1 MKLSYALSP
10 VMITVSTMLVQPQ
23 FAVAQSSSE
32 VAKIAK
38 GITVLIDNE
47 NYSGSG
53 VIIERS
59 GSTYTVLTAAHVVRG
74 TSDYN
79 IVTSNGERYS
89 LEKSS
94 IKPLKDV
101 DLAVVKFNSN
111 QSYPTAKIGNSDN
124 STEGTTAYVAGFPKP
139 TAAVSNALYTFMDG
153 RIIANASQSLRDG
166 YSLVYSIDTF
176 PGMSGGP
183 ILNEKGELIG
193 VHGRGDTTEN
203 FNISDVNPNIIIKTG
218 RNLGIPISTF
228 TKQFNIANSSSGT
241 VAAKPN
247 NPAVAKPKADDFY
260 LQSVE
265 KRNKAD
271 FQGAIKDLNQAI
283 RINPKYAFAYYRR
296 AEARQNTGKVD
307 KAIADLQKAAE
318 LFSQQG
324 NKSDAFRSQGS
335 MRMLKKDYP
344 GAIAAFSQAIKLN
357 PKDTDAYNERGMTRV
372 QSGDLKGALADYN
385 KSISLQPSDAYAYMG
400 RSFTHLKL
408 QDKISAIADVNQ
420 AINIAPNYALPHLIL
435 GVIHYNFG
443 DTPKAVTTF
452 NKASQL
458 LAAQGNQSY
467 AHASQALAFQVSS
480 NYPAA
485 INSYTKAIQ
494 ANPKDA
500 EMYSLR
506 GDTYSANGDF
516 KKALADQT
524 QAIRINPNYASA
536 YTSRATIRLAQQK
549 DSQGALTDLDKALNL
564 DPSQDKA
571 YFFRAIIR
579 IQQKDNQ
586 RALADINNAIKYVVS
601 DADRYMYK
609 GIKSALQGNKP
620 QAKENLQRSANLY
633 QLRGDESSYNEVM
646 KLISMIN

>member
-1 MKLSYALSP
+1 
-10 VMITVSTMLVQPQ
+10 MITVSTMLVQPQ
-23 FAVAQSSSE
+23 FAYAQSSSE

-47 NYSGSG
+47 NSPGSG

-59 GSTYTVLTAAHVVRG
+59 GKTYTVLTAAHVVRG

-79 IVTSNGERYS
+79 IVTADGQRYS
-89 LEKSS
+89 LIKSN
-94 IKPLKDV
+94 IKRLKGV
-101 DLAVVKFNSN
+101 DLAVVTFSSN
-111 QSYPTAKIGNSDN
+111 QNYATAKIGNPDN

-153 RIIANASQSLRDG
+153 RIIANASVSLRDG

-228 TKQFNIANSSSGT
+228 TKQFKIAGSNTQNSAT
-241 VAAKPN
+241 RPN
-247 NPAVAKPKADDFY
+247 TPAVTKPKADDFY

-296 AEARQNTGKVD
+296 AEARQNTGEVD

-344 GAIAAFSQAIKLN
+344 GAIAAFSEAIKLN

-372 QSGDLKGALADYN
+372 NSGDLKGALADYN

-452 NKASQL
+452 KKASKL
-458 LAAQGNQSY
+458 LAAQGNQSH
-467 AHASQALAFQVSS
+467 AHASQALAFQVSR

-485 INSYTKAIQ
+485 INFYTKAIE

-506 GDTYSANGDF
+506 GDAYSGNGNYQ
-516 KKALADQT
+516 KALADQT

-549 DSQGALTDLDKALNL
+549 DSQAALTDLNKALSL

-579 IQQKDNQ
+579 IQQKDQQ
-586 RALADINNAIKYVVS
+586 RALSDINNAIKYVVN
-601 DADRYMYK
+601 DADGYMYK

-620 QAKENLQRSANLY
+620 QAKQNLQKSASLY

-646 KLISMIN
+646 KLIAMIN

>member
-1 MKLSYALSP
+1 MKLYYALSP

-47 NYSGSG
+47 NSSGSG

-59 GSTYTVLTAAHVVRG
+59 GKTYTVLTAAHVVRG

-79 IVTSNGERYS
+79 LVTSDGQRYS
-89 LEKSS
+89 LNKSN
-94 IKPLKDV
+94 IKPLKGV
-101 DLAVVKFNSN
+101 DLAVVEFNSN
-111 QSYPTAKIGNSDN
+111 QNYATAKIGNSDN

-153 RIIANASQSLRDG
+153 RIIANASKSLRDG

-228 TKQFNIANSSSGT
+228 TQQFKTASNT
-241 VAAKPN
+241 VASKKPTTN
-247 NPAVAKPKADDFY
+247 VAAKPKADDFY

-296 AEARQNTGKVD
+296 AEARQNTGERE
-307 KAIADLQKAAE
+307 KAVEDLQKAAE

-344 GAIAAFSQAIKLN
+344 GAIAAFSEAIKLN

-372 QSGDLKGALADYN
+372 NSGDLKGALADYN

-458 LAAQGNQSY
+458 LTAQGNQSY
-467 AHASQALAFQVSS
+467 AHASQALAFQIS
-480 NYPAA
+480 NNYSAA
-485 INSYTKAIQ
+485 IDSYTKAIK

-500 EMYSLR
+500 EIYSLR
-506 GDTYSANGDF
+506 GDAYNGNGNIQ
-516 KKALADQT
+516 KALADQT

-549 DSQGALTDLDKALNL
+549 DSQGALTDLNKALSL

-579 IQQKDNQ
+579 IQEKDQQ

-601 DADRYMYK
+601 DADGYMYK
-609 GIKSALQGNKP
+609 GIRSALQGDKQGASN
-620 QAKENLQRSANLY
+620 NLQKSANLY
-633 QLRGDESSYNEVM
+633 QLRGDENSYNEVM
-646 KLISMIN
+646 KLIQMIK

>member
-1 MKLSYALSP
+1 MKLYYALSP

-23 FAVAQSSSE
+23 FATAQSSAD

-38 GITVLIDNE
+38 GITVLIE
-47 NYSGSG
+47 NQDSPGSG

-59 GSTYTVLTAAHVVRG
+59 GKTYTVLTAAHVVRRQ
-74 TSDYN
+74 SNYN
-79 IVTSNGERYS
+79 IVTVDGQRYS
-89 LEKSS
+89 LDKSS

-111 QSYPTAKIGNSDN
+111 QKYATAKIGNSNN

-153 RIIANASQSLRDG
+153 RIIANASKSLRDG

-183 ILNEKGELIG
+183 VLNEKGELIG

-228 TKQFNIANSSSGT
+228 VKLFKTGSGT
-241 VAAKPN
+241 DKTAAIASTPVAN
-247 NPAVAKPKADDFY
+247 KPKADDFY
-260 LQSVE
+260 LQSLE

-283 RINPKYAFAYYRR
+283 KINPKYAFAYYRR
-296 AEARQNTGKVD
+296 AEARQNIGEEERAVE
-307 KAIADLQKAAE
+307 DLQKAAE

-324 NKSDAFRSQGS
+324 NKSDAFRSQGTL
-335 MRMLKKDYP
+335 RMLKKDYP
-344 GAIAAFSQAIKLN
+344 GAMAAFSEAIKLN
-357 PKDTDAYNERGMTRV
+357 PKDTDAYNERGITRV
-372 QSGDLKGALADYN
+372 YSGDLKGALADYN
-385 KSISLQPSDAYAYMG
+385 KSLSLQPSDAYAYMG

-408 QDKISAIADVNQ
+408 QDKISAIADINQ
-420 AINIAPNYALPHLIL
+420 AINISPNYALPYLVL

-443 DTPKAVTTF
+443 DTPKAVSIF

-458 LAAQGNQSY
+458 LAAQGNQAY
-467 AHASQALAFQVSS
+467 AHGSQALAFQLST

-500 EMYSLR
+500 EMYNLR
-506 GDTYSANGDF
+506 GDVYSANGDIQ
-516 KKALADQT
+516 KALADYN
-524 QAIRINPNYASA
+524 QAISMNPNYAGA
-536 YTSRATIRLAQQK
+536 YASRAKIRLIQK
-549 DSQGALTDLDKALNL
+549 KDYQGALTDLDKALSL

-571 YFFRAIIR
+571 YFFRSLIY
-579 IQQKDNQ
+579 IQQKNRQ
-586 RALADINNAIKYVVS
+586 RALADINNAIKYVVN
-601 DADRYMYK
+601 DADGYMYK
-609 GIKSALQGNKP
+609 GIERVLNIDKQGALNNFNKSA
-620 QAKENLQRSANLY
+620 SLY
-633 QLRGDESSYNEVM
+633 QLRGDKGSYNEVM
-646 KLISMIN
+646 KLIRAIK

>member
-1 MKLSYALSP
+1 MKRYYALSP

-23 FAVAQSSSE
+23 FAVAQSSAD
-32 VAKIAK
+32 VAKMAK

-47 NYSGSG
+47 NSSGSG

-59 GSTYTVLTAAHVVRG
+59 GKTYTVLTAAHVVRG

-79 IVTSNGERYS
+79 IVTSDGQRYS
-89 LEKSS
+89 LNKSS
-94 IKPLKDV
+94 IKPLKGV

-111 QSYPTAKIGNSDN
+111 QNYATAKIGNPDN

-153 RIIANASQSLRDG
+153 RIIANASRSLRDG

-203 FNISDVNPNIIIKTG
+203 FNISDVNPNIIIKSG

-228 TKQFNIANSSSGT
+228 TKQFKTANSNTENVDAQPS
-241 VAAKPN
+241 
-247 NPAVAKPKADDFY
+247 NPTATKPKADDFY

-283 RINPKYAFAYYRR
+283 NINPKYAFAYYRR
-296 AEARQNTGKVD
+296 AEARQNTGEND
-307 KAIADLQKAAE
+307 KAIADLQKAAQ
-318 LFSQQG
+318 LFSEQG

-344 GAIAAFSQAIKLN
+344 GAIAAFSEAIKLN

-372 QSGDLKGALADYN
+372 SSGDLKGALADYN

-435 GVIHYNFG
+435 AVIHYNFG
-443 DTPKAVTTF
+443 DTERAVSTF

-467 AHASQALAFQVSS
+467 AHASQALAFQVST

-485 INSYTKAIQ
+485 INSFTKAIK
-494 ANPKDA
+494 ANPKDS

-506 GDTYSANGDF
+506 GDAYSRNGNIQ
-516 KKALADQT
+516 KALADYE
-524 QAIRINPNYASA
+524 QAILINPNYASA

-549 DSQGALTDLDKALNL
+549 DSQGALTDLNKALSL
-564 DPSQDKA
+564 DPSLDKA

-579 IQQKDNQ
+579 IQQKDQQ
-586 RALADINNAIKYVVS
+586 RALADINNAIKYVIN
-601 DADRYMYK
+601 DADGYMYK
-609 GIKSALQGNKP
+609 GIKSALQGDKP
-620 QAKENLQRSANLY
+620 QAVNNLQKSANLY
-633 QLRGDESSYNEVM
+633 QLRGDKSSYNEVM
-646 KLISMIN
+646 KLIAMIN

>member
-1 MKLSYALSP
+1 MKLIYALSP
-10 VMITVSTMLVQPQ
+10 VMLTVSTILVQPQ
-23 FAVAQSSSE
+23 FALAQSSAD

-38 GITVLIDNE
+38 KITVLIDNQD
-47 NYSGSG
+47 SPGSG
-53 VIIERS
+53 VIIQRS
-59 GSTYTVLTAAHVVRG
+59 GNTYTVLTAAHVVRK

-79 IVTSNGERYS
+79 IVTSDGQRYK
-89 LEKSS
+89 LNKSN
-94 IKPLKDV
+94 IKPLQGV
-101 DLAVVKFNSN
+101 DLAVVQFDSN
-111 QSYPTAKIGNSDN
+111 QQYATAKLGNSSN

-139 TAAVSNALYTFMDG
+139 TAAVSNSLYTFMDG

-166 YSLVYSIDTF
+166 YSLVYSIDTL

-183 ILNEKGELIG
+183 ILNQKGELIG

-228 TKQFNIANSSSGT
+228 TKQFKTAGLDT
-241 VAAKPN
+241 PKVAAAPN
-247 NPAVAKPKADDFY
+247 NAATNKPLADDFY

-283 RINPKYAFAYYRR
+283 KINPKYAFAYYRR
-296 AEARQNTGKVD
+296 AEARQNTGERE
-307 KAIADLQKAAE
+307 KAIKDLQKAAE
-318 LFSQQG
+318 LFSEQG

-335 MRMLKKDYP
+335 MRMLKQDYP

-385 KSISLQPSDAYAYMG
+385 KSLSLQPSDAYAYMG

-420 AINIAPNYALPHLIL
+420 AISIAPNYALPYLIL

-443 DTPKAVTTF
+443 DTPKAITTF

-467 AHASQALAFQVSS
+467 AHGSQALAFQLSN

-485 INSYTKAIQ
+485 INSFTKAIK
-494 ANPKDA
+494 ANPQDA
-500 EMYSLR
+500 EMYELR
-506 GDTYSANGDF
+506 GDVYSRNGNI
-516 KKALADQT
+516 KKALADYA
-524 QAIRINPNYASA
+524 QAIRINPNDASA
-536 YTSRATIRLAQQK
+536 YTSRASIRLVQQK
-549 DSQGALTDLDKALNL
+549 DSQGALTDLNKALSL

-571 YFFRAIIR
+571 YFFRTIIR
-579 IQQKDNQ
+579 IQQKDRQ
-586 RALADINNAIKYVVS
+586 RALADINNAIRYVVS
-601 DADRYMYK
+601 DADKYMYK

-620 QAKENLQRSANLY
+620 EAKNNLQRSANLY
-633 QLRGDESSYNEVM
+633 QLRGDKASYNEVM

>member
-1 MKLSYALSP
+1 MKLFYAVSP

-23 FAVAQSSSE
+23 FAVAQSSAE

-47 NYSGSG
+47 SSSGSG

-59 GSTYTVLTAAHVVRG
+59 GKTYTVLTAAHVVRG
-74 TSDYN
+74 RSDYN
-79 IVTSNGERYS
+79 IVTSDGQSYS
-89 LEKSS
+89 LIKSN
-94 IKPLKDV
+94 IKPLKGV

-111 QSYPTAKIGNSDN
+111 QSYATAKIGNSDN

-153 RIIANASQSLRDG
+153 RIIANASKSLRDG

-228 TKQFNIANSSSGT
+228 TKQFNLANSSSET
-241 VAAKPN
+241 VAVKPN
-247 NPAVAKPKADDFY
+247 NPAVTKPKADDFY

-283 RINPKYAFAYYRR
+283 KINPKYAFAYYRR
-296 AEARQNTGKVD
+296 AEARQNTGEND

-372 QSGDLKGALADYN
+372 NSGDLKGALADYN

-443 DTPKAVTTF
+443 DTERAVSTF

-467 AHASQALAFQVSS
+467 AHGSQALAFQISR

-485 INSYTKAIQ
+485 INSFTKAIK

-506 GDTYSANGDF
+506 GDAYSRNGNIQ
-516 KKALADQT
+516 KALADHT

-536 YTSRATIRLAQQK
+536 YTSRAAIRYAQQK
-549 DSQGALTDLDKALNL
+549 DSQGALADFDKALSL
-564 DPSQDKA
+564 DSSQDKA

-579 IQQKDNQ
+579 IQQKDQQ
-586 RALADINNAIKYVVS
+586 RALADINNAIKYVVN

-609 GIKSALQGNKP
+609 GIKSALQGDKQGASNH
-620 QAKENLQRSANLY
+620 LQKSASLY
-633 QLRGDESSYNEVM
+633 QLRGDTDSYNEVM
-646 KLISMIN
+646 KLIAMIK

>member
-1 MKLSYALSP
+1 MKLYYAISP

-23 FAVAQSSSE
+23 FAYAQSSAE

-47 NYSGSG
+47 SSPGSG

-59 GSTYTVLTAAHVVRG
+59 GKTYTVLTAAHVVRG

-79 IVTSNGERYS
+79 IVTSNGQRYS
-89 LEKSS
+89 LIKSN
-94 IKPLKDV
+94 IKRLKGV

-228 TKQFNIANSSSGT
+228 TKQFNLANSSSET
-241 VAAKPN
+241 VAAKPK
-247 NPAVAKPKADDFY
+247 NPFVTKPKADDFY

-283 RINPKYAFAYYRR
+283 KINPKYAFAYYRR
-296 AEARQNTGKVD
+296 AEARQNTGEND
-307 KAIADLQKAAE
+307 KAIADLQKAAQ
-318 LFSQQG
+318 LFSEQG

-335 MRMLKKDYP
+335 MQMLKKDYP

-357 PKDTDAYNERGMTRV
+357 PKDTDAYNERGMTRLY
-372 QSGDLKGALADYN
+372 SGDLKGALADYN

-443 DTPKAVTTF
+443 DTERAVSTF

-467 AHASQALAFQVSS
+467 AYASQGLAFQVST

-485 INSYTKAIQ
+485 INSYTKAIK

-500 EMYSLR
+500 EIYDLR
-506 GDTYSANGDF
+506 GDVYSRSGNIQ
-516 KKALADQT
+516 KALADYT

-536 YTSRATIRLAQQK
+536 YTSRATIRFAQQQ
-549 DSQGALTDLDKALNL
+549 DSQGALADLNKALSL

-571 YFFRAIIR
+571 YFFRSIIR
-579 IQQKDNQ
+579 IQQKDQQ
-586 RALADINNAIKYVVS
+586 RAEADINNAIKYVVN

-620 QAKENLQRSANLY
+620 GALDNLQKSANLY
-633 QLRGDESSYNEVM
+633 QLRGDKSSYNEVM
-646 KLISMIN
+646 KLIAMIK

>member
-1 MKLSYALSP
+1 MKLYYALSP

-23 FAVAQSSSE
+23 FAVAQSSAD
-32 VAKIAK
+32 VAKMAK

-47 NYSGSG
+47 NSSGSG

-59 GSTYTVLTAAHVVRG
+59 GKTYTVLTAAHVVRG

-79 IVTSNGERYS
+79 IVTSDGQRYS
-89 LEKSS
+89 LNKSS
-94 IKPLKDV
+94 IKPLKGV

-111 QSYPTAKIGNSDN
+111 QNYATAKIGNPDN

-153 RIIANASQSLRDG
+153 RIIANASRSLRDG

-203 FNISDVNPNIIIKTG
+203 FSISDVNPNIIIKSG

-228 TKQFNIANSSSGT
+228 TKQFKTANSNT
-241 VAAKPN
+241 ENVAAQPS
-247 NPAVAKPKADDFY
+247 NPTATKPKADDFY

-283 RINPKYAFAYYRR
+283 NINPKYAFAYYRR
-296 AEARQNTGKVD
+296 AEARQNTGEND
-307 KAIADLQKAAE
+307 KAIADLQKAAQ
-318 LFSQQG
+318 LFSEQG

-344 GAIAAFSQAIKLN
+344 GAIAAFSEAIKLN

-372 QSGDLKGALADYN
+372 SSGDLKGALADYN

-435 GVIHYNFG
+435 AVIHYNFG
-443 DTPKAVTTF
+443 DTERAVSTF

-467 AHASQALAFQVSS
+467 AHASQALAFQVST

-485 INSYTKAIQ
+485 INSYTKAIK
-494 ANPKDA
+494 ANPKDS
-500 EMYSLR
+500 E
-506 GDTYSANGDF
+506 
-516 KKALADQT
+516 
-524 QAIRINPNYASA
+524 
-536 YTSRATIRLAQQK
+536 
-549 DSQGALTDLDKALNL
+549 
-564 DPSQDKA
+564 
-571 YFFRAIIR
+571 
-579 IQQKDNQ
+579 
-586 RALADINNAIKYVVS
+586 
-601 DADRYMYK
+601 
-609 GIKSALQGNKP
+609 
-620 QAKENLQRSANLY
+620 
-633 QLRGDESSYNEVM
+633 
-646 KLISMIN
+646 